1 MISDFKFRVRR
12 SDIKDARMMIIEDF
26 QQIGDWRDMAQ
37 CLENC
42 GQFIG
47 LKDKNGKD
55 IYEGDIIKTINNNFG
70 VIVKKDHCFEVTVS
84 ENQSSLYRADWIEQ
98 SEILGNIFEH
108 PNLISEL
115 LKSDGEKYL
124 QEEKEKLHD
133 LQEKLYA
140 DGSQSLLI
148 VLQAMDA
155 AGKDSMIEHVFGG
168 INTQG

>member
-1 MISDFKFRVRR
+1 MRGLCVIIFQPRKTKPMLYAVLFFQRWQNLTTKNYKKMISDFKFRVRR

-98 SEILGNIFEH
+98 SEILGNIFDN

-115 LKSDGEKYL
+115 LKSDGK
-124 QEEKEKLHD
+124 KL
-133 LQEKLYA
+133 
-140 DGSQSLLI
+140 
-148 VLQAMDA
+148 
-155 AGKDSMIEHVFGG
+155 
-168 INTQG
+168 

>member
-37 CLENC
+37 YLENC

-47 LKDKNGKD
+47 LKDKTGKD

-98 SEILGNIFEH
+98 SEILGNIFDN

-115 LKSDGEKYL
+115 LKSEGEK
-124 QEEKEKLHD
+124 
-133 LQEKLYA
+133 
-140 DGSQSLLI
+140 I
-148 VLQAMDA
+148 
-155 AGKDSMIEHVFGG
+155 I
-168 INTQG
+168 